1 MELPGCP
8 GWHNRGFG
16 ITNTRAFEIV
26 MELAQQA
33 VADPHEDPDE
43 AKMQDEAIELVA
55 SLRTYAQELDATTGD
70 VPTDVT
76 RAILAEAHSDDV
88 IVEVT
93 FDASGYFAI
102 APAEAICKLA
112 RNDWGRC
119 YEADAVAQHF
129 AQYNEGLSRL
139 FEYLEIL
146 KTISPQ
152 KRMLVSSVPSIL
164 TPQSHGARLMR
175 PDVLA
180 QIETGHKPMSMYRC
194 PQCKGIDLEVAVTC
208 WPFLLQDG
216 PDAFETDTDSPD
228 DGSHE
233 FDGKSSAKCNGCSH
247 TAKLDKFESPDW
259 ARCSG
264 SDANGVECPEILE
277 QGEDYF
283 SSPCAACCQR
293 TWLNTPKPAR
303 SARRNSIC
311 HLAKRKKRRNHH
323 AEN

>member
-1 MELPGCP
+1 M
-8 GWHNRGFG
+8 
-16 ITNTRAFEIV
+16 TNTRAFEIV

-76 RAILAEAHSDDV
+76 RAILAEAHSDDR

-146 KTISPQ
+146 KRYPRRTDVGFECTVDPDSAISWL
-152 KRMLVSSVPSIL
+152 K
-164 TPQSHGARLMR
+164 TMR

-180 QIETGHKPMSMYRC
+180 QIE
-194 PQCKGIDLEVAVTC
+194 
-208 WPFLLQDG
+208 QDI
-216 PDAFETDTDSPD
+216 
-228 DGSHE
+228 
-233 FDGKSSAKCNGCSH
+233 N
-247 TAKLDKFESPDW
+247 
-259 ARCSG
+259 
-264 SDANGVECPEILE
+264 
-277 QGEDYF
+277 Q
-283 SSPCAACCQR
+283 
-293 TWLNTPKPAR
+293 
-303 SARRNSIC
+303 
-311 HLAKRKKRRNHH
+311 
-323 AEN
+323 

>member
-1 MELPGCP
+1 M
-8 GWHNRGFG
+8 
-16 ITNTRAFEIV
+16 TSTRASEIV

-76 RAILAEAHSDDV
+76 RAILAEAHSDDRHRRSQHSTHL
-88 IVEVT
+88 VT
-93 FDASGYFAI
+93 GAI

-164 TPQSHGARLMR
+164 TPQSHGSRLMR

-180 QIETGHKPMSMYRC
+180 QIRAGHKPMSMYRC

-208 WPFLLQDG
+208 C
-216 PDAFETDTDSPD
+216 AV
-228 DGSHE
+228 
-233 FDGKSSAKCNGCSH
+233 SA
-247 TAKLDKFESPDW
+247 T
-259 ARCSG
+259 
-264 SDANGVECPEILE
+264 
-277 QGEDYF
+277 
-283 SSPCAACCQR
+283 
-293 TWLNTPKPAR
+293 
-303 SARRNSIC
+303 RRP
-311 HLAKRKKRRNHH
+311 
-323 AEN
+323 